1 MVKEKECKGCHE
13 VLHVLDFWTGGGITI
28 FKHLLYRREKSNLNH
43 LKQYNRTVNSRSSV
57 LSFFLSLVTS
67 VQPIVIS
74 AFRVPFV

>member
-43 LKQYNRTVNSRSSV
+43 LNQYNRTVNTRSSV
-57 LSFFLSLVTS
+57 LSFPDSYTEL
-67 VQPIVIS
+67 IS
-74 AFRVPFV
+74 HFCTVDCN